1 MTLLDLLKTCNNE
14 TAIRIHFGKE
24 NKYFDI
30 NSKDKDAFIAW
41 LEWIGVYDEYIEGGD
56 VEAWHIA
63 QTGKCLNEQRPVLF
77 IKMK

>member
-30 NSKDKDAFIAW
+30 SNKDKDAFIAW
-41 LEWIGVYDEYIEGGD
+41 LEWIGVYDEYVEGGD
-56 VEAWHIA
+56 VEAWHVA
-63 QTGKCLNEQRPVLF
+63 QIGKCLNEQRSVLF
-77 IKMK
+77 VKMK

>member
-63 QTGKCLNEQRPVLF
+63 QIGKTLNEQRPVLF
-77 IKMK
+77 IKLK

>member
-30 NSKDKDAFIAW
+30 SSKDKDAFIAW
-41 LEWIGVYDEYIEGGD
+41 LEWIGVYDEYIEEGD

-63 QTGKCLNEQRPVLF
+63 QIGKCLSEQRPVLF